1 LAAANRD
8 PRHFPDPDRLD
19 VTRHTTQH
27 LAFGHGHH
35 YCAGAP
41 LARLEARMAFTT
53 LLTTCR
59 TLELATTELR
69 HHENFNL
76 RGYSQLPIR
85 LST

>member
-1 LAAANRD
+1 
-8 PRHFPDPDRLD
+8 
-19 VTRHTTQH
+19 
-27 LAFGHGHH
+27 
-35 YCAGAP
+35 
-41 LARLEARMAFTT
+41 MAFTT
-53 LLTTCR
+53 LFTACR